1 MSTETYATL
10 GRYATLGSSE
20 LRYYEQRAFITQS
33 RIPNYDDSMIG
44 KSGYARYRNNEDRW
58 YFREDGQE
66 NYVWVH
72 FQQICFVPMIG
83 DKIVSD
89 SSSVP
94 SHYRVSVHDPLS
106 DDEIRARSITVSNVS
121 WVVGDEP
128 TQGSVVITGEV
139 KSLQKPDDTEEVK
152 IPERNSVRALLWRF
166 LGASVGDVDLHNRH
180 RTFHE
185 FLSVHQRLET
195 ARTERGNWQSDVDLF
210 ADMIREEAE
219 NRGWCDEY
227 DVFVDHYNNKS
238 KVAWIEPRTNDYEVE
253 VTMEFTVQVTTMV
266 CTEAK
271 NEDDARDNVLNMGL
285 GDFDIDL
292 HDNITNHNYDIT
304 DENIVEVGTAS
315 EC

>member
-1 MSTETYATL
+1 MSTATYDATL
-10 GRYATLGSSE
+10 SSSE
-20 LRYYEQRAFITQS
+20 LRYNEQRAFITQG
-33 RIPNYDDSMIG
+33 RIPNYEDSMIG

-58 YFREDGQE
+58 YFREEGQDD
-66 NYVWVH
+66 YIWVH
-72 FQQICFVPMIG
+72 FRQICFVPMVG

-94 SHYRVSVHDPLS
+94 SEYRVSVHAHLS
-106 DDEIRARSITVSNVS
+106 DDEIRARTITVSNVA
-121 WVVGDEP
+121 WVVGTDP

-152 IPERNSVRALLWRF
+152 IPERNSVRPLLWRF
-166 LGASVGDVDLHNRH
+166 LGASVGDLDLHNRH

-185 FLSVHQRLET
+185 FLSMHQRLET

-227 DVFVDHYNNKS
+227 DTFVDHYNNKS
-238 KVAWIEPRTNDYEVE
+238 KVAWIDPRTKDYEVD
-253 VTMEFTVQVTTMV
+253 VTIDFVVRVTTSVM
-266 CTEAK
+266 TEAR

-292 HDNITNHNYDIT
+292 HDSITSHNYDVT
-304 DENIVEVGTAS
+304 DENIVEVSNAS